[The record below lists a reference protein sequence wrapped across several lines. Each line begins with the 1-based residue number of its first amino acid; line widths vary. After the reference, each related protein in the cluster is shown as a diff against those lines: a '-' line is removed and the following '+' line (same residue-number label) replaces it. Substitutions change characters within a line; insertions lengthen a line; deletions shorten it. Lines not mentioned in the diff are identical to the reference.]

1 MARKPAAA
9 EVRANGMRACPRGQ
23 GFYPLCLSEQSLQS
37 AKTAAARGSPD
48 AASVV
53 TIGTFDGVHLGHQAL
68 VRRAGCVASALLESR
83 GARPRVIAMAFD
95 PNPLD
100 ALRPGGAPARLTT
113 WAQRERLLRE
123 AGADEVV
130 KLEPT
135 PALLGLSAEEF
146 VERLVREQRPVAIVE
161 GGDFRFGA
169 RRGGD
174 VALLRELGRRFGYE
188 VEVVD
193 QVEVPLTDHTL
204 APARSTV
211 LRWLIGEGRVGDAAC
226 LLGRPY
232 AMAGRVVRGDRR
244 GRTIGYPTAN
254 LDSPCL
260 APADGVYA
268 GRARLPDGRVLAAAI
283 SVGTKPTF
291 GAHARAVEAFLMEGA
306 ARGGGGGAWKE
317 IAGLPEYDWPMEL
330 EFLSFVRDQVKFDSM
345 EPLLSQMARDCAAC
359 WAAARCADECEA
371 VSRGA

>member
-1 MARKPAAA
+1 M
-9 EVRANGMRACPRGQ
+9 
-23 GFYPLCLSEQSLQS
+23 
-37 AKTAAARGSPD
+37 
-48 AASVV
+48 V

-68 VRRAGCVASALLESR
+68 VRQAVGVASASSEAR
-83 GARPRVIAMAFD
+83 AARPRVIAMAFD

-100 ALRPGGAPARLTT
+100 ALKPGAAPARLTT
-113 WAQRERLLRE
+113 WAQRERLLRG

-146 VERLVREQRPVAIVE
+146 VERLVREYRPVAIVE
-161 GGDFRFGA
+161 GVDFRFGA
-169 RRGGD
+169 RRRGD
-174 VALLRELGRRFGYE
+174 VALLRELGRKFGYE

-254 LDSPCL
+254 LESPCL

-291 GAHARAVEAFLMEGA
+291 GEHARAVEAFLMESP
-306 ARGGGGGAWKE
+306 ARAVGGAGAWRTIE
-317 IAGLPEYDWPMEL
+317 GLPEYEWPMEL
-330 EFLSFVRDQVKFDSM
+330 EFLRFVRDQVKFDSM

-359 WAAARCADECEA
+359 WAAARCAGECEA